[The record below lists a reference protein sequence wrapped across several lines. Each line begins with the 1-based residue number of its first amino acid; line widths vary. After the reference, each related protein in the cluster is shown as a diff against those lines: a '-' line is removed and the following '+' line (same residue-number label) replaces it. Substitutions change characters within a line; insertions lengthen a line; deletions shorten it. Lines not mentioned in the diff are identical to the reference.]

1 LSAAD
6 PGYRADMTLFDAAQ
20 APSTLDELRGAAR
33 RCQACPLYAHATQ
46 TVVGEGPAHAAVM
59 LVGEQPGDQEDVQG
73 HPFVGPAGKVL
84 HQLLDEVGLPME
96 GCYVT
101 NAVKHFKFEQRGKR
115 RIHQR
120 PNRAETTACHP
131 WLAAELA
138 LVAPQVVVALGVV
151 AASSLLQEN
160 VVLRNVRGRALEWA
174 GPGRLV
180 VTAHPSSLLRTDD
193 PDERERA
200 RAAVLDDLRLAV
212 TLASE
217 V

>member
-1 LSAAD
+1 
-6 PGYRADMTLFDAAQ
+6 MTLFDAAP
-20 APSTLDELRGAAR
+20 APSTLEELRGEAR

-46 TVVGEGPAHAAVM
+46 TVVGEGPADAAVM

-84 HQLLDEVGLPME
+84 RQLLDEVGLPIDR
-96 GCYVT
+96 CYVT

-138 LVAPQVVVALGVV
+138 LVAPRVVVALGVV
-151 AASSLLQEN
+151 AASSLLEEN
-160 VVLRNVRGRALEWA
+160 VVLRAVRGRALAWP
-174 GPGRLV
+174 GPGQLV

-193 PDERERA
+193 PEERERA
-200 RAAVLDDLRLAV
+200 RDAVLQELQLAIAV
-212 TLASE
+212 AGE

>member
-1 LSAAD
+1 
-6 PGYRADMTLFDAAQ
+6 MTLFDEAP
-20 APSTLDELRGAAR
+20 APSTLDELREGAR
-33 RCQACPLYAHATQ
+33 RCQACPLYANATQ
-46 TVVGEGPAHAAVM
+46 AVAGEGPADARVI

-73 HPFVGPAGKVL
+73 RPFVGPAGKVL
-84 HQLLDEVGLPME
+84 RQLLDEVGLPIE
-96 GCYVT
+96 RCYLT

-138 LVAPQVVVALGVV
+138 LVAPRVVVALGVV
-151 AASSLLQEN
+151 AASSLLGEN
-160 VVLRNVRGRALEWA
+160 VVLRDVRGRALEWS
-174 GPGRLV
+174 GPGQLI

-200 RAAVLDDLRLAV
+200 RDAVLQDLRLAIAV
-212 TLASE
+212 EGE

>member
-1 LSAAD
+1 
-6 PGYRADMTLFDAAQ
+6 MTLFDEAS
-20 APSTLDELRGAAR
+20 APSTLDELREEAR
-33 RCQACPLYAHATQ
+33 RCQACPLYAGATQ
-46 TVVGEGPAHAAVM
+46 TVVGEGPDDARVM

-84 HQLLDEVGLPME
+84 RQLLDEVGLPIDR
-96 GCYVT
+96 CYLT

-138 LVAPQVVVALGVV
+138 LVAPRVVVALGVV
-151 AASSLLQEN
+151 AASSLLERN
-160 VVLRNVRGRALEWA
+160 VVLRDVRGRALEWS
-174 GPGRLV
+174 GPGELV

-193 PDERERA
+193 PDERGRA
-200 RAAVLDDLRLAV
+200 RDAVLRDLRLAMAV
-212 TLASE
+212 AGE

>member
-1 LSAAD
+1 
-6 PGYRADMTLFDAAQ
+6 MTLFDEAP
-20 APSTLDELRGAAR
+20 APSTLDELREEAR
-33 RCQACPLYAHATQ
+33 RCQACPLYANATQ
-46 TVVGEGPAHAAVM
+46 TVVGEGPADAGVM

-84 HQLLDEVGLPME
+84 RQLLDEVGLPIE
-96 GCYVT
+96 RCYLT

-120 PNRAETTACHP
+120 PNRAETIACHP

-138 LVAPQVVVALGVV
+138 LVAPRVVVALGVV
-151 AASSLLQEN
+151 AASSLLGDN
-160 VVLRNVRGRALEWA
+160 VVLRDVRGRALEWS
-174 GPGRLV
+174 GPGQLV

-193 PDERERA
+193 PDEREQA
-200 RAAVLDDLRLAV
+200 HDAVLQDLRLAIAV
-212 TLASE
+212 EGE

>member
-1 LSAAD
+1 
-6 PGYRADMTLFDAAQ
+6 MTLFDDVP
-20 APSTLDELRGAAR
+20 APSTLDELREEAR
-33 RCQACPLYAHATQ
+33 RCQACPLYADATQ
-46 TVVGEGPAHAAVM
+46 TVVGEGPDDARVM

-84 HQLLDEVGLPME
+84 HQLLDEVGLPIE
-96 GCYVT
+96 RCYLT

-120 PNRAETTACHP
+120 PNRAEATACHP

-138 LVAPQVVVALGVV
+138 LVAPRVVVALGVV
-151 AASSLLQEN
+151 AASSLLEGN
-160 VVLRNVRGRALEWA
+160 VVLRDVRGRALEWS
-174 GPGRLV
+174 GPGELV

-200 RAAVLDDLRLAV
+200 RDAVLRDLRLAV
-212 TLASE
+212 AVAGE
-217 V
+217 I

>member
-1 LSAAD
+1 
-6 PGYRADMTLFDAAQ
+6 MTLFDAAP
-20 APSTLDELRGAAR
+20 APSTLDELRGEAR

-46 TVVGEGPAHAAVM
+46 TVVGEGPADAAVM

-73 HPFVGPAGKVL
+73 RPFVGPAGKVL
-84 HQLLDEVGLPME
+84 RQLLDEVELPIE
-96 GCYVT
+96 RCYVT

-120 PNRAETTACHP
+120 PNRSETAACHP

-138 LVAPQVVVALGVV
+138 LVAPRVVVALGVV
-151 AASSLLQEN
+151 AASSLLEEN
-160 VVLRNVRGRALEWA
+160 VVLRDLRGRALEWP
-174 GPGRLV
+174 GPGQLV

-193 PDERERA
+193 PEEREQR
-200 RAAVLDDLRLAV
+200 RDTVLGELRLAIAV
-212 TLASE
+212 AGE

>member
-1 LSAAD
+1 V
-6 PGYRADMTLFDAAQ
+6 TLFDD
-20 APSTLDELRGAAR
+20 APAPTTLDELREGAR
-33 RCQACPLYAHATQ
+33 QCQACPLYADATQ
-46 TVVGEGPAHAAVM
+46 TVVGEGPDDARVM

-84 HQLLDEVGLPME
+84 RQLLDEVGLPIE
-96 GCYVT
+96 RCYLT

-138 LVAPQVVVALGVV
+138 LVAPRVVVALGVV
-151 AASSLLQEN
+151 AASSLLEGN
-160 VVLRNVRGRALEWA
+160 VVLRDVRGRALEWS
-174 GPGRLV
+174 GPGELV

-193 PDERERA
+193 PAQREAA
-200 RAAVLDDLRLAV
+200 RDAVLGDLRLAMAV
-212 TLASE
+212 AGE

>member
-1 LSAAD
+1 
-6 PGYRADMTLFDAAQ
+6 MTLFDEAP
-20 APSTLDELRGAAR
+20 APSTLDELREEAR
-33 RCQACPLYAHATQ
+33 RCQACPLYANATQ
-46 TVVGEGPAHAAVM
+46 TVVGEGPADAGVM

-84 HQLLDEVGLPME
+84 RQLLDEVGLPIE
-96 GCYVT
+96 RCYLT

-138 LVAPQVVVALGVV
+138 LVAPRVVVALGVV
-151 AASSLLQEN
+151 AASSLLGEN
-160 VVLRNVRGRALEWA
+160 VVLRDVRGRALEWS
-174 GPGRLV
+174 GPGQLV

-193 PDERERA
+193 PDEREVA
-200 RAAVLDDLRLAV
+200 TDAVLQDLRLAIAV
-212 TLASE
+212 AGE